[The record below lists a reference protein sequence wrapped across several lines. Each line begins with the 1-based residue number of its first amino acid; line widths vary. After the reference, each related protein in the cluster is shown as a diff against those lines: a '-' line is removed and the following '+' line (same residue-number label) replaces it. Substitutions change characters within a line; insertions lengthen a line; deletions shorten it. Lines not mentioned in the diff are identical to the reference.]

1 MKVYDW
7 NIDHRIRDTKYLF
20 EAGVVGLILGIITF
34 PLPNIVGKT
43 ILITA
48 IMHGLSSILIGIGI
62 GVMLFSTHH
71 IKYLYDLKR
80 AEASGSS
87 VYWAKI

>member
-20 EAGVVGLILGIITF
+20 VAGVVGLILGIITF

-43 ILITA
+43 ALITA
-48 IMHGLSSILIGIGI
+48 IMHVLSLTLVGLGIA
-62 GVMLFSTHH
+62 VMLFSTHH
-71 IKYLYDLKR
+71 IKWL
-80 AEASGSS
+80 AEQKAQTTTSTS